1 MRERDSNRGASRES
15 GGGMCALPS
24 PASPPEHIMKDATR
38 SLALFFF
45 FVYKNEDD
53 SLCMLVF
60 PTTRS
65 ASCANATRKIPRR
78 PRGELFNWRWEGK
91 RELFSLR
98 WHSAGLLKSFC
109 AESRENMS
117 LSLSVTL
124 ALKQKDDVPCQAF
137 QYSKRHAFTE
147 KKFSGCSVGESSL
160 ERLPARRVQPS
171 GS

>member
-1 MRERDSNRGASRES
+1 
-15 GGGMCALPS
+15 
-24 PASPPEHIMKDATR
+24 
-38 SLALFFF
+38 
-45 FVYKNEDD
+45 
-53 SLCMLVF
+53 MLVF

-98 WHSAGLLKSFC
+98 RHSAGLLKSFC

-137 QYSKRHAFTE
+137 QYSKNSLDAQWEKALWSVCLLAGFNQVAHSDFCQWKAARNIATALCSE
-147 KKFSGCSVGESSL
+147 KKKKASVVLLLCVNEHENLG
-160 ERLPARRVQPS
+160 A
-171 GS
+171 